1 MKNIF
6 EVNIQNN
13 TPIVATDF
21 YKWLQ
26 SEFDYGKYPEW
37 DEHDIAVI
45 NRYLVSLGFDN
56 ENQLIT
62 EEALKYL
69 QIVVNHYFDCRAMN
83 APAKLS
89 ELFDFEHIDENG
101 SYIVGIGRKDLT
113 KKGLQYLKNC
123 NMIEVD
129 DGVYFEVRYD
139 ILFAGYNCIAG
150 GSRKVCELIPE

>member
-6 EVNIQNN
+6 EVNIQNT
-13 TPIVATDF
+13 TPIVATEF

-26 SEFDYGKYPEW
+26 SEFDYGKYPER
-37 DEHDIAVI
+37 DEDDIDVI
-45 NRYLVSLGFDN
+45 TRYLVSLGFDN
-56 ENQLIT
+56 ESQLIT

-69 QIVVNHYFDCRAMN
+69 KIVVSHYFEWRTMN

-113 KKGLQYLKNC
+113 EKGLQYLKNC

-129 DGVYFEVRYD
+129 GGVYFEVRYGR
-139 ILFAGYNCIAG
+139 LFAKYNQII